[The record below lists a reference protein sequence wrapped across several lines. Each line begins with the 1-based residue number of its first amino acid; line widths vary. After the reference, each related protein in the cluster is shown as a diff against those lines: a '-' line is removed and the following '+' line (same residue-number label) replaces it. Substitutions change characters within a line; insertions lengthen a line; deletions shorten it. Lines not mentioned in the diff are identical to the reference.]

1 MASNTFSISSD
12 RKNKK
17 KKDFEILDEN
27 GNIFVFPNGME
38 AKVPVIPKLD
48 LLRIM
53 NSSAS
58 SRVDF
63 DSAQANLKSDEK
75 DVDAKTAEK
84 FTSLLLKFVTYDG
97 LIPEILSETAFNFF
111 DFDVYSEILGSYI
124 AYCMNVYG
132 LAEFDEEN

>member
-1 MASNTFSISSD
+1 MASNTFTISANRASG
-12 RKNKK
+12 K

-27 GNIFVFPNGME
+27 GNIFVFPNGMA

-48 LLRIM
+48 LLKVL
-53 NSSAS
+53 NSGAS

-63 DSAQANLKSDEK
+63 DSVKSNLKPDEK
-75 DVDAKTAEK
+75 EIDSKTAEK
-84 FTSLLLKFVTYDG
+84 FTKVLLNFVTYEG
-97 LIPEILSETAFNFF
+97 LIPEILSETAFNYF
-111 DFDVYSEILGSYI
+111 DPDGYGEILESYL